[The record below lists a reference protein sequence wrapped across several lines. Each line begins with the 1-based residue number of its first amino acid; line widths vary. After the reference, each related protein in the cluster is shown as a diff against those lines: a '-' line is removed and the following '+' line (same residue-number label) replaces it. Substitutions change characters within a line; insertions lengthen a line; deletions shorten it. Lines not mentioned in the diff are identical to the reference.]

1 MVDCSTIVFQKRRK
15 DTVFFAYAQEKSV
28 KNDNFSSN
36 RANLLAG
43 MRLFTYLCNGK
54 QSRLIAK

>member
-28 KNDNFSSN
+28 KNDIFCGN
-36 RANLLAG
+36 RANFFAG
-43 MRLFTYLCNGK
+43 MRFFTYLCNGK
-54 QSRLIAK
+54 